1 MILNII
7 AIAGITIVITTSKLV
22 KPVREAVSRK
32 SLFFGKLLSCA
43 LCTGVWIGLAFYC
56 LPEHMY
62 PALHYT
68 FIGSLTSE
76 AIYLIIERLK
86 IK

>member
-1 MILNII
+1 MILNVI
-7 AIAGITIVITTSKLV
+7 AIVGITIVVTTSKLI
-22 KPVREAVSRK
+22 KPIREAVSKK
-32 SLFFGKLLSCA
+32 SLFLGKLLSCA
-43 LCTGVWIGLAFYC
+43 LCTGVWIGLGFYC
-56 LPEHMY
+56 LPEYSY

-68 FIGSLTSE
+68 FIGSLASE